1 MKVFVVKSGQVIAP
15 WMDPVSEVQ
24 VLGRSLG
31 DLMAEEVQRAALELV
46 TSPPENEPYLLISD
60 RTWATSAALEA
71 FLRTAKPGQQLQVD
85 NALWLEMTGALQD
98 WREEGLYEVA
108 LKEAGSKPVFGADEP
123 VLVDLSFEEKE
134 APEEHPA
141 LAHAMPKRLPFSD
154 ACVHQVDHWSHV
166 LRVNWMAISSTFAR
180 EGRRFH
186 RRNPVS
192 KFLGLVWLFLK
203 TRSFSKWNYARSLSQ
218 IAKTANVH
226 PTAVVELS
234 VVGEGAEIGPYA
246 VIRGS
251 VLGAGVKVEE
261 HAIVNA
267 SVLGEKARVG
277 KRGTANLSVLYP
289 EAFISAGAGHQACV
303 FGQSC
308 FVAWSVTSFD
318 LSFGDEIKV
327 RKDGQRVSSGTHF
340 LGCAV
345 GHRARIGGQVSLG
358 YGAEV
363 PNDAML
369 VGDSDKVLRKWEDGE
384 GPHRVAD
391 GTARPVK
398 KSS

>member
-1 MKVFVVKSGQVIAP
+1 VKVFVAGSGRRITP
-15 WMDPVSEVQ
+15 WNDPVAEVQ
-24 VLGRSLG
+24 VLGRSLK
-31 DLMAEEVQRAALELV
+31 DLMLEEFRRAGLEPVEAPPLEEV
-46 TSPPENEPYLLISD
+46 YLLVSD
-60 RTWATSAALEA
+60 RTWITSAALEA
-71 FLRTAKPGQQLQVD
+71 FLAIAKPGQRMQVD

-98 WREEGLYEVA
+98 WDAPGLYEVA
-108 LKEAGSKPVFGADEP
+108 LKAPGAAPEFGQDEP
-123 VLVDLSFEEKE
+123 VIVDLCIEEKD

-180 EGRRFH
+180 EGRRFQ
-186 RRNPVS
+186 RRNPLA
-192 KFLGLVWLFLK
+192 KLLGLIWLFLK
-203 TRSFSKWNYARSLSQ
+203 TRSFSKWKYARTLSH
-218 IAKTANVH
+218 IAKTASVH

-234 VVGEGAEIGPYA
+234 VIGEGAEIGPYA

-267 SVLGEKARVG
+267 SVLGDKARIG

-289 EAFISAGAGHQACV
+289 EAFIGAGAGHQACV
-303 FGQSC
+303 YGRSC

-318 LSFGDEIKV
+318 LSFGSPVKV
-327 RKDGQRVSSGTHF
+327 NKDGERVSSGTHF
-340 LGCAV
+340 LGSAV

-369 VGDSDKVLRKWEDGE
+369 VGDSDKVLRAWEDGDS
-384 GPHRVAD
+384 PHRVVD
-391 GTARPVK
+391 GVARPVGK
-398 KSS
+398 KD